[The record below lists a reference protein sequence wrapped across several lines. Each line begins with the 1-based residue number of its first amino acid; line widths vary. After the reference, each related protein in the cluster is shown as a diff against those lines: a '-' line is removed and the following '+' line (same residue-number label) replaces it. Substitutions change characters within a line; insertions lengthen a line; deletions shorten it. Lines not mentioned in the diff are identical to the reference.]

1 MASHGAPARWVIM
14 TSNLLGHACP
24 HPLLIDRYRVHTQAI
39 EQLHQT
45 IKVWLFTG
53 ATGGYVWGEPRSG
66 KTTALE
72 YVAGALRTRA
82 GKPVTAFT
90 FNAKTFTRVTDN
102 KLWAAILSA
111 AGHGMAHVGNAID
124 KYQRLVS
131 FLAEHAQT
139 NEAQQVV
146 LIIDEAQK
154 WQRLE
159 FEMMVDLHNDLRGRG
174 VQLCTILVGTRE
186 LRERAQQLDK
196 HFNGHIRGRFFLR
209 MAEYRGLQNTREIA
223 FALRQY
229 DDVLRWPDDA
239 GVPFTQY
246 LLPDDYQNGFR
257 LEAYAGLLWHVF
269 TEMREQHGYADWPM
283 AYFVVLV
290 QVLLLDYLPQYG
302 SDSCDESMVASA
314 LENTGLCSL
323 P

>member
-1 MASHGAPARWVIM
+1 M
-14 TSNLLGHACP
+14 TSDVLAHACP
-24 HPLLIDRYRVHTQAI
+24 HPLLIDRYRVQTQAI

-45 IKVWLFTG
+45 IKQWLYTG

-72 YVAGALRTRA
+72 YVSGALRTRA
-82 GKPVTAFT
+82 GKPIRVFT
-90 FNAKTFTRVTDN
+90 YNAKTFSVTTDN
-102 KLWAAILSA
+102 KLWTAILSA
-111 AGHGMAHVGNAID
+111 LGHGMAHMGNAID
-124 KYQRLVS
+124 KYERLVS
-131 FLAEHAQT
+131 FLAEQALT
-139 NEAQQVV
+139 NEVQQVV

-159 FEMMVDLHNDLRGRG
+159 FEMMVDLGNDLRRRG
-174 VQLCTILVGTRE
+174 VQLCLILVGTRE

-196 HFNGHIRGRFFLR
+196 HLNGHIRGRFFLR
-209 MAEYRGLQNTREIA
+209 MAEYRGLRNVQEVA

-229 DDVLRWPDDA
+229 DDVLRWPDDS

-246 LLPDDYQNGFR
+246 LLPEPYQAGFR
-257 LEAYAGLLWHVF
+257 LEACAGLLWHVF
-269 TEMREQHGYADWPM
+269 TEMREQHGFGDWPM

-290 QVLLLDYLPQYG
+290 QVLLLDYLPEYG
-302 SDSCDESMVASA
+302 SERCDESMVASA
-314 LENTGLCSL
+314 LESTGLCYL